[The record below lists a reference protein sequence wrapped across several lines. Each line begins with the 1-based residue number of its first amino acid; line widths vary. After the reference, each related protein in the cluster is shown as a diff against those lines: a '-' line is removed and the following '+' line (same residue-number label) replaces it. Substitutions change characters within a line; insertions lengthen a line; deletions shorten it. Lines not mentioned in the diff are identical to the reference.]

1 MKTLVLVEA
10 SGKTD
15 LLARR
20 LRDLRYTVQV
30 LATVGHLCDNPRSLR
45 PIALDAQLQELAYGL
60 RGDRAALL
68 EKIRGAAMAADQIF
82 LAMDDDQE
90 GDVIAHDV
98 AALLASERDKMSRV
112 RLGSLDESELRWAF
126 EHATPIDATEAR
138 PGMCRRIIDRAIG
151 SAFSVIAEG
160 ATMPVGRV
168 QSGILD
174 AIHVQ
179 APQVGVYRLALPV
192 RDGRVFM
199 ADVPVHGPEDVAV
212 CERLAAAIAQGKVQL
227 RDQSEAEVPV
237 STPWAYE
244 EAVEQ
249 IALRLRIEIEPAA
262 KALQEAYERGLV
274 TYPRARAQAFAPEGV
289 ALGVALAEHN
299 RCLYDAQRVP
309 LRDRAMAIGKPHES
323 PRPLDAEGDAAIGRS
338 LSLMDA
344 PEAVYVLLARNLI
357 ECGQQV
363 KEQRARVAVEERE
376 LMFRYSA
383 RPPMRSWKDKP
394 AKAGYE
400 PWPTDVAL
408 LRHVRSAGL
417 GRPSTIVGHVT
428 TVMARNLLN
437 LDGGRI
443 ALNDKGH
450 QWLAHARKVGL
461 SAQVS
466 VAIESR
472 LAAPIEDVHASARA
486 ILREHGLLDQVDTA
500 IARMTPAAPRAA
512 PVAVM
517 AP

>member
-45 PIALDAQLQELAYGL
+45 PIALDAQLRELAYGL
-60 RGDRAALL
+60 REDRAALL

-98 AALLASERDKMSRV
+98 AGLLSGERGKMARV
-112 RLGSLDESELRWAF
+112 RLGSLDESDLRWAF
-126 EHATPIDATEAR
+126 ERATPLDAADAR

-160 ATMPVGRV
+160 ATIPVGRV

-174 AIHVQ
+174 AIHAQ

-192 RDGRVFM
+192 KDGRVFM
-199 ADVPVHGPEDVAV
+199 AEVPVHGPEDVAA
-212 CERLAAAIAQGKVQL
+212 CGRLATAIAQGSIEL
-227 RDQSEAEVPV
+227 REQSEVELPV

-244 EAVEQ
+244 EVVEQ
-249 IALRLRIEIEPAA
+249 IALRLRIDIDPAA
-262 KALQEAYERGLV
+262 KALQDAYERGLV
-274 TYPRARAQAFAPEGV
+274 TYPRARAQAFAPEGA
-289 ALGVALAEHN
+289 ALGVVLAENN
-299 RCLYDAQRVP
+299 RCAYDAGRVP
-309 LRDRAMAIGKPHES
+309 VRDRMTAVGKPHES

-338 LSLMDA
+338 LSLMGPA
-344 PEAVYVLLARNLI
+344 EAVHVLLARNLI
-357 ECGQQV
+357 ECGQRVRQ
-363 KEQRARVAVEERE
+363 QRARVAVDERE
-376 LMFRYSA
+376 LMFCYTA
-383 RPPMRSWKDKP
+383 RAPMRSWKDKP

-400 PWPTDVAL
+400 AWPTDVAL
-408 LRHVRSAGL
+408 LRHVRTAGL

-428 TVMARNLLN
+428 TLMQRNLLA

-450 QWLAHARKVGL
+450 QWLAHARQAGL

-486 ILREHGLLDQVDTA
+486 ILSEHGLLGQVDTA
-500 IARMTPAAPRAA
+500 IARMTPTAPRAA
-512 PVAVM
+512 PAAVM
-517 AP
+517 EP